1 MGITAFNLSGGGG
14 KAEYIAFNT
23 TFGQKGTNS
32 NTFNVQKRINS
43 ILITGA
49 LGNYAAANSSYYS
62 VVIYGISESGVS
74 TRLGSIDGTRG
85 AYEKYHAVWGI
96 LTVKN
101 VYKSIKVEA
110 YSGDNQD
117 SNNSVTIIVCA

>member
-1 MGITAFNLSGGGG
+1 MATTAFNISGGG

-62 VVIYGISESGVS
+62 IIIYGISESGAS

-85 AYEKYHAVWGI
+85 AYERCHKAWGV

-101 VYKSIKVEA
+101 AYKSIKVEA

>member
-1 MGITAFNLSGGGG
+1 MATTAFNISGGG